1 MMRLIPI
8 YRMKADSSN
17 WTLINTVLVMNIYRV
32 FIYVFFILFL
42 IKSSVLYAQD
52 DGKYYSVNNSTVF
65 GVGYSSIYDTYLSP
79 LKYHGISLRIRNER
93 MKRIKWFNNNFSW
106 QQLFDLEFSSVDNP
120 AGNADEYSIL
130 FGFSCGG
137 HYNLVRT
144 DKFKFS
150 AGGLWNITGG
160 VLYNQRN
167 SNNPASAR
175 AYSNLH
181 LSAIAFYNWKTVTF
195 RAQLDTPF
203 LGLLFSPEY
212 GQSYYEISLG
222 NSVKVI
228 NFASLHNQRALRAYV
243 TADIPVSKFSIRLG
257 YLGSFYQTKIHG
269 LQTHNYSNS
278 FVIGFVTESINLSGR
293 KIKKNKIIES
303 SYY

>member
-1 MMRLIPI
+1 
-8 YRMKADSSN
+8 
-17 WTLINTVLVMNIYRV
+17 
-32 FIYVFFILFL
+32 L
-42 IKSSVLYAQD
+42 IKANNVCAQE
-52 DGKYYSVNNSTVF
+52 DGKYYSVNNSTVI
-65 GVGYSSIYDTYLSP
+65 GVGHSSIYDTYLSP
-79 LKYHGISLRIRNER
+79 LKYNGISLRLINER
-93 MKRIKWFNNNFSW
+93 MKKTNWFNNRFSW
-106 QQLFDLEFSSVDNP
+106 QQLFDLEFASIDNP
-120 AGNADEYSIL
+120 AGNATEYSFL
-130 FGFSCGG
+130 LGFSWGG
-137 HYNLVRT
+137 HYNLVKT
-144 DKFKFS
+144 DKFRFS

-175 AYSNLH
+175 AYTNLN
-181 LSAIAFYNWKTVTF
+181 LSAIAFYNWKSVTF

-203 LGLLFSPEY
+203 IGILFSPEY

-257 YLGSFYQTKIHG
+257 YLGSFYQTKVHN

-278 FVIGFVTESINLSGR
+278 FVIGFVTESINLSGKR
-293 KIKKNKIIES
+293 MKKNKIIES